1 MRQQDELSSEAFGL
15 LADLIGGQVLMFS
28 AIETSPRRCAW
39 NVGGKEVDPEI
50 IRELRTVR
58 GESLIWPENFDSLD
72 NVPHGVTKAGHAYVR
87 NLADA

>member
-1 MRQQDELSSEAFGL
+1 MRRQNELSDPAFGL

-28 AIETSPRRCAW
+28 AIESAPRRCVW
-39 NVGGKEVDPEI
+39 NVAGKEIDPEI

-58 GESLIWPENFDSLD
+58 GESLIWPESFDNLD
-72 NVPHGVTKAGHAYVR
+72 NVPHRVTRAGYAFAR